1 MQIELFSERLNNLTD
16 KNSDFNYKLG
26 DVITEVDIRKAEKR
40 LDLKFPE
47 KVLNFYQKTNGLIT
61 LNPSFE
67 IIPIDKLTIDNET
80 IHFATFDKNI
90 KVYFDIKT
98 LNNANEW
105 NILNK
110 VSEYEITKTI
120 SSFWSNKIWQW
131 LEKENKIWNDD
142 WWI

>member
-40 LDLKFPE
+40 LDLK
-47 KVLNFYQKTNGLIT
+47 
-61 LNPSFE
+61 
-67 IIPIDKLTIDNET
+67 
-80 IHFATFDKNI
+80 
-90 KVYFDIKT
+90 
-98 LNNANEW
+98 W